1 MYSEMSESE
10 GVCAH
15 LSMDMGGA
23 ASAPV
28 EADTCLCFVLRTSVL
43 EH

>member
-15 LSMDMGGA
+15 LSVDMGGA
-23 ASAPV
+23 ALAPV
-28 EADTCLCFVLRTSVL
+28 EDDTCLCSVLCTSVL

>member
-10 GVCAH
+10 VVSAH
-15 LSMDMGGA
+15 LSVDMGGA

-28 EADTCLCFVLRTSVL
+28 EADTCLCFVLHTSVL